1 MPVIFILC
9 LIVYSEIISW
19 ALDYPSGCGPNQMH
33 LNINQADLI
42 SICPD
47 PVIAINRRGVI
58 SVFNTSAENLL
69 GYSADQVIGDMN
81 IRQIYP
87 SDAEARKIM
96 RLMMDESFCG
106 PGRVEGYETYV
117 LNSSREKVPIRLSA
131 AMLMKQG
138 EYRGSVG
145 FFHDMTRQKALE
157 TTLLKQ
163 SITDDLSGLYNQRH
177 FYVQVASEMM
187 RVKRYGGELSLV
199 CIDLDGFKQVN
210 DKLGHLEGDQIV
222 RLIGRV
228 LRDGLRDSDQA
239 FRYGGDEFM
248 LLLPN
253 TAQAD
258 ACQLADRVRQLFNLE
273 CNYSP
278 SSHHN
283 QAVTVSMS
291 LGVASCSGAEP
302 VDFFVQRADMAMYSA
317 KQAGGDCV
325 RQFSTGNS

>member
-1 MPVIFILC
+1 MAAGL
-9 LIVYSEIISW
+9 
-19 ALDYPSGCGPNQMH
+19 NQMH
-33 LNINQADLI
+33 VNINQAELV

-58 SVFNTSAENLL
+58 SVFNPSAENLL
-69 GYSADQVIGDMN
+69 RYSADQVIGKMS

-96 RLMMDESFCG
+96 RLMMDESFYG
-106 PGRVEGYETYV
+106 VGRIEGYETYV
-117 LNSSREKVPIRLSA
+117 LNSDRDRVPIRLSA
-131 AMLMKQG
+131 AVLMKQG

-177 FYVQVASEMM
+177 FYVQVSSEMM

-228 LRDGLRDSDQA
+228 LRDGLRESDQA

-253 TAQAD
+253 TSRD
-258 ACQLADRVRQLFNLE
+258 EACQLADRVRQLFNLE
-273 CNYSP
+273 CSYSP
-278 SSHHN
+278 ASFHHD
-283 QAVTVSMS
+283 AVTVSMS

-302 VDFFVQRADMAMYSA
+302 VDFFVQKADMAMYSA

-325 RQFSTGNS
+325 RQFAASQN

>member
-1 MPVIFILC
+1 
-9 LIVYSEIISW
+9 
-19 ALDYPSGCGPNQMH
+19 MH
-33 LNINQADLI
+33 LNINQAELI

-69 GYSADQVIGDMN
+69 GYSADQVIGKMS

-87 SDAEARKIM
+87 SDDEARKIM
-96 RLMMDESFCG
+96 RLMMDESFSG
-106 PGRVEGYETYV
+106 VGRLEGYETYV
-117 LNSSREKVPIRLSA
+117 LNVHRDRVPIRLSA
-131 AMLMKQG
+131 AVLLKQG
-138 EYRGSVG
+138 QYRGSVG
-145 FFHDMTRQKALE
+145 FFHDMTRQKTLE

-163 SITDDLSGLYNQRH
+163 SITDDLSGLFNQRH

-222 RLIGRV
+222 RQIGRV
-228 LRDGLRDSDQA
+228 LRDGLRESDQA

-253 TAQAD
+253 TPQD
-258 ACQLADRVRQLFNLE
+258 AACLLADRVRQLFNLE
-273 CNYSP
+273 CHYSP
-278 SSHHN
+278 DSLSHDT
-283 QAVTVSMS
+283 VTVSMS

-317 KQAGGDCV
+317 KQAGGNCV
-325 RQFSTGNS
+325 KQFTAGQG

>member
-1 MPVIFILC
+1 
-9 LIVYSEIISW
+9 
-19 ALDYPSGCGPNQMH
+19 MH
-33 LNINQADLI
+33 LNINQAELI

-58 SVFNTSAENLL
+58 SVFNPSAESLL
-69 GYSADQVIGDMN
+69 GYSADQIIGRMS

-87 SDAEARKIM
+87 SDAEAKKIM
-96 RLMMDESFCG
+96 RLMMDESFYG

-117 LNSSREKVPIRLSA
+117 LNSDRDRVPIRLSA
-131 AMLMKQG
+131 AVLMKQG
-138 EYRGSVG
+138 EYHGSVG
-145 FFHDMTRQKALE
+145 FFHDMTRQKVLE
-157 TTLLKQ
+157 NTLLKQ
-163 SITDDLSGLYNQRH
+163 SITDDLSGLFNQRH

-222 RLIGRV
+222 RQIGRV
-228 LRDGLRDSDQA
+228 LHDGLRDSDQA

-253 TAQAD
+253 TAQD
-258 ACQLADRVRQLFNLE
+258 AACRLADRVRQLFNLE
-273 CNYSP
+273 CSYSP
-278 SSHHN
+278 DSLNHG
-283 QAVTVSMS
+283 AVTVSMS

-317 KQAGGDCV
+317 KQAGGNCV
-325 RQFSTGNS
+325 KQFTTSQD